1 MQNNFGWHK
10 KLSRVGGFGGN
21 RCCEAHRAQNGV
33 HVQTCDLSL
42 WPRAALRVRSTANF
56 VKLPPYTDRFSPTH
70 SLVQQTCTTLIRK
83 LCELPASGEEYTGLH
98 PAWCFVI
105 AAACTSD
112 PTEYQNMD
120 EILQYIANCNKS
132 VSKAL

>member
-42 WPRAALRVRSTANF
+42 WPRPALRVSSSANTWL
-56 VKLPPYTDRFSPTH
+56 LPYSDRFTPTH
-70 SLVQQTCTTLIRK
+70 SYVRETCTSLIKK

-112 PTEYQNMD
+112 ETEYQNMD
-120 EILQYIANCNKS
+120 EIVLYIAKCNKS
-132 VSKAL
+132 VRHTF